1 MISIDKVEAFTLVVE
16 ALERNDSDTASKLMK
31 IISESIKKEKQ
42 DNHFSFVINIDNK
55 KDEKLIQRLISKKEL
70 RV

>member
-31 IISESIKKEKQ
+31 IISESIRKEKQ

-55 KDEKLIQRLISKKEL
+55 KDEKMIQRLISKKEL